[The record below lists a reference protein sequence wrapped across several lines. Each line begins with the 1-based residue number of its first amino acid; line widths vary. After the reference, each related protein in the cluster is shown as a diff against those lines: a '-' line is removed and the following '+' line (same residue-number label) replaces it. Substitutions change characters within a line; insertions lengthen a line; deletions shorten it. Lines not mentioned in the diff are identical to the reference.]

1 MGASAEES
9 GPEKHLQRHELAIVN
24 FINPPTNCDRCL
36 RDIPRILQTWRKCDA
51 GFSMATS
58 YFEIFEV
65 FLTFLGV
72 FVEVY
77 LETQFRDMLT
87 LENVVSAKTYKTMLT
102 QRD

>member
-1 MGASAEES
+1 
-9 GPEKHLQRHELAIVN
+9 
-24 FINPPTNCDRCL
+24 
-36 RDIPRILQTWRKCDA
+36 
-51 GFSMATS
+51 MATS

-87 LENVVSAKTYKTMLT
+87 LENVVSAKTYKTILT

>member
-1 MGASAEES
+1 
-9 GPEKHLQRHELAIVN
+9 
-24 FINPPTNCDRCL
+24 
-36 RDIPRILQTWRKCDA
+36 
-51 GFSMATS
+51 MATS

-77 LETQFRDMLT
+77 LDTQFRDMVT
-87 LENVVSAKTYKTMLT
+87 LENVASAKTHKTMLT

>member
-1 MGASAEES
+1 
-9 GPEKHLQRHELAIVN
+9 
-24 FINPPTNCDRCL
+24 
-36 RDIPRILQTWRKCDA
+36 
-51 GFSMATS
+51 MATP

-77 LETQFRDMLT
+77 LETQFLDMLT
-87 LENVVSAKTYKTMLT
+87 LENVVSGKTHKTILM

>member
-1 MGASAEES
+1 
-9 GPEKHLQRHELAIVN
+9 
-24 FINPPTNCDRCL
+24 
-36 RDIPRILQTWRKCDA
+36 
-51 GFSMATS
+51 MATS

-87 LENVVSAKTYKTMLT
+87 LENVASAKTYKTMLT